1 MKKNLLLTVMILLS
15 LLNFQTYGKE
25 KISDAERN
33 YQIALE
39 SFQNG
44 SYYSALESIQKVLPY
59 QKDKRFKDA
68 LLLTAKIYLEIGK
81 KTGLKE
87 YLWKSNYY
95 LNIYIQAGGKQS
107 SDYYY
112 TKGAVFERLSF
123 FERAFT
129 LYKMALMKDGSDSLN
144 NKILLGLMRTA
155 IMVGNL
161 DALSRYMIHLAPL
174 SYGESKELTF
184 LLGMK
189 YFYEGNYKLALE
201 LFREVYQNFE
211 LYLLDNPDFYFYVG
225 ETAFLNGDYYFA
237 KKVFRK
243 IISQVKNDDVIRKS
257 YLRLGDIAV
266 LEKDKTEA
274 FNNYL
279 IVINKFP
286 ETEENTVA
294 RLKMLALLEFFPELR
309 DKVKKVERLTDPIKF
324 TVQTL
329 ISNRTNY
336 IGKYALANFGV
347 LVFKNQTEYLLNRLS
362 WELSLLYPVILNPDQ
377 ERYIRLLWSGYIDK
391 LSNSN
396 LEMLY
401 NSNPTFFKKVFDRRI
416 LKRISDILDF
426 QPKKIDQNIQLLK
439 FLIDKYNQDEDRRY
453 LGLIYYKVGN
463 LNEALSVFKSILEK
477 NCQDEIFILSLEK
490 KPIGKKGENCDTS
503 KLPFEIKINYLF
515 STFQETKNPAILSS
529 FIETLKEHSESVKDS
544 PPTYLLEQI
553 STIVP
558 FIFGKKEY
566 KKVVEIMDH
575 IYPSFYSSQKK
586 CELLSY
592 YLISKIRSSDF
603 SNIDEIYGKI
613 NECNLEQSIVAKEMY
628 KNYQL
633 IKEVR

>member
-1 MKKNLLLTVMILLS
+1 MKKGLFLVVFFLLS
-15 LLNFQTYGKE
+15 VLSIQTSGKE
-25 KISDAERN
+25 KASDVELN
-33 YQIALE
+33 YQSALE

-44 SYYSALESIQKVLPY
+44 SYYSALESVEKVLPY

-87 YLWKSNYY
+87 YLWRSNYY
-95 LNIYIQAGGKQS
+95 LNMYIQAGGKQS

-112 TKGAVFERLSF
+112 TKAAVFERLSF

-129 LYKMALMKDGSDSLN
+129 LYKMSLMRDENNILN

-155 IMVGNL
+155 VMIGNL
-161 DALSRYMIHLAPL
+161 DALSKYMIHLTPL

-189 YFYEGNYKLALE
+189 YFYEGNYRLALE
-201 LFREVYQNFE
+201 LFREVYKDFE
-211 LYLLDNPDFYFYVG
+211 MYLLDNPDFYFYVG
-225 ETAFLNGDYYFA
+225 ETAFLNTDLSFA

-266 LEKDKTEA
+266 LERDKNEA

-294 RLKMLALLEFFPELR
+294 RLKMLSLLEHFPDMKE
-309 DKVKKVERLTDPIKF
+309 KVKKVEKLTDPIKF

-336 IGKYALANFGV
+336 VGKYALANFGV
-347 LVFKNQTEYLLNRLS
+347 LVFKNPTEYLLNRLS
-362 WELSLLYPVILNPDQ
+362 WELSLLYPVVLNPDQ
-377 ERYIRLLWSGYIDK
+377 ERYIKLLWTSYLEKVDGAK
-391 LSNSN
+391 

-401 NSNPTFFKKVFDRRI
+401 SSNPTFFKKVFDRKLLRRI
-416 LKRISDILDF
+416 VDTLDF
-426 QPKKIDQNIQLLK
+426 QPKRLDQNIKLLK
-439 FLIDKYNQDEDRRY
+439 FLIEKYNNDEDKRY
-453 LGLIYYKVGN
+453 LGLIHYKAGN
-463 LNEALSVFKSILEK
+463 INEALSVLQSITEK

-490 KPIGKKGENCDTS
+490 KPLGKKAQNCDIS
-503 KLPFEIKINYLF
+503 SLPFEIRINYLLL
-515 STFQETKNPAILSS
+515 TYKETKDQSLLRN
-529 FIETLKEHSESVKDS
+529 FIEAIKLYSKNEKSG
-544 PPTYLLEQI
+544 PPSFLIEQI
-553 STIVP
+553 SILVP
-558 FIFGKKEY
+558 GMFAKKDY
-566 KKVVEIMDH
+566 KSVVELMEG
-575 IYPSFYSSQKK
+575 YYTAFYEKPKK
-586 CELLSY
+586 CDTLPY
-592 YLISKIRSSDF
+592 YLISKIRISDF
-603 SNIDEIYGKI
+603 SSIDEMYDKI
-613 NECNLEQSIVAKEMY
+613 KDCDTEVSFVAKEVY
-628 KNYQL
+628 KNYKFS
-633 IKEVR
+633 KEVR